1 MISNTI
7 VCPSGYT
14 DIGGK
19 CVKIPDAE
27 DDMDNIPDYLPEL
40 GVPDMFPDYLQPQI
54 PDIVVPD
61 FNRPN
66 RPDIVPDFN
75 IPDIP
80 DFNRPDI
87 VPDFPNVSD
96 FEDLIDEGMNTI
108 KNDLAQHIAPVIDDI
123 TGQFQELGD
132 DLLNKI
138 GISDMIND
146 FTDPDTMFQHFVDE
160 FAIQNGKKL
169 VKFTKNL
176 MNNVEKITESIEM
189 HKYGKLAE
197 IAYDNFYSFGDD
209 NRIKELLTDPKYS
222 YIEDLKDF
230 VVDRELSSFD
240 DLVLH
245 NPVTGE
251 TVVSFRGTSRDL
263 ASLGIEEGTG
273 DIKSFLNDWKANV
286 RHVFGDTEQPRMIAA
301 DKLMKEVIDKY
312 GKTLDSLTV
321 AGHTSSP
328 DSSATRSRRSS
339 YCPLMAWKSRGDASP
354 R

>member
-54 PDIVVPD
+54 PEIVVPI

-66 RPDIVPDFN
+66 IPDIPDFN
-75 IPDIP
+75 IPDIVP

-108 KNDLAQHIAPVIDDI
+108 KNDLAQHIAPVIDDV

-160 FAIQNGKKL
+160 FATQNGKTL

-176 MNNVEKITESIEM
+176 MNKVEKLTESIEM

-197 IAYDNFYSFGDD
+197 IA
-209 NRIKELLTDPKYS
+209 
-222 YIEDLKDF
+222 
-230 VVDRELSSFD
+230 
-240 DLVLH
+240 
-245 NPVTGE
+245 
-251 TVVSFRGTSRDL
+251 
-263 ASLGIEEGTG
+263 
-273 DIKSFLNDWKANV
+273 
-286 RHVFGDTEQPRMIAA
+286 
-301 DKLMKEVIDKY
+301 
-312 GKTLDSLTV
+312 
-321 AGHTSSP
+321 
-328 DSSATRSRRSS
+328 
-339 YCPLMAWKSRGDASP
+339 
-354 R
+354 

>member
-54 PDIVVPD
+54 PEIVVPI

-66 RPDIVPDFN
+66 IPDIPDFN
-75 IPDIP
+75 IPDIVP

-146 FTDPDTMFQHFVDE
+146 FTDPDTMFQHLVDE
-160 FAIQNGKKL
+160 FATQNGKTL

-176 MNNVEKITESIEM
+176 MNKVEKLTESIEM

-197 IAYDNFYSFGDD
+197 IA
-209 NRIKELLTDPKYS
+209 
-222 YIEDLKDF
+222 
-230 VVDRELSSFD
+230 
-240 DLVLH
+240 
-245 NPVTGE
+245 
-251 TVVSFRGTSRDL
+251 
-263 ASLGIEEGTG
+263 
-273 DIKSFLNDWKANV
+273 
-286 RHVFGDTEQPRMIAA
+286 
-301 DKLMKEVIDKY
+301 
-312 GKTLDSLTV
+312 
-321 AGHTSSP
+321 
-328 DSSATRSRRSS
+328 
-339 YCPLMAWKSRGDASP
+339 
-354 R
+354 